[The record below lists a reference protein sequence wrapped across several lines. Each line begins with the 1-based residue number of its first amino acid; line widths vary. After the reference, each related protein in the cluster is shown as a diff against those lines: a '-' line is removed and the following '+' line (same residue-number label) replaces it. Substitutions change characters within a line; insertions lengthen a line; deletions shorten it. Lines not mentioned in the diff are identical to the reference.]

1 MKAFP
6 SMRDLVTDVSWNYK
20 VKQGIKKFTPR
31 PPDNP
36 DGTWTSIRATPLK
49 LGNRTITIGEGITF
63 TRGEPFMFIDVA
75 EYLDEQSK

>member
-1 MKAFP
+1 MAEQERLIVDSF
-6 SMRDLVTDVSWNYK
+6 
-20 VKQGIKKFTPR
+20 KK
-31 PPDNP
+31 NH

-49 LGNRTITIGEGITF
+49 VGNRTITIGEGMTF